1 MKTMKKFLLMA
12 VMIITVLGIGQ
23 TAHIFA
29 ADVTLKAGKWA
40 NGTTA
45 EKTDDNVYYKI
56 KISKT
61 GYIKVD
67 YRLDKSPEDG
77 AGVSLY
83 DSKKK
88 LIASSDTEDEV
99 KNETA
104 YFAVKKGT
112 YYLRSENETDIEYNE
127 EDEDGEDIYQQFSYK
142 IRYTFQSFKESGK
155 KVKKLSKAP
164 VLKKNETVKGLMF
177 PHGKEGDDTTYA
189 LFKIKIPKKQKVM
202 FQFGIGDNHFWGMNK
217 IRVTLL
223 DAKGRA
229 LYNGKYKK
237 NSYTWYENGKAKET
251 LAAGTYYISVEG
263 LFTDATGYYSISWK

>member
-1 MKTMKKFLLMA
+1 MA
-12 VMIITVLGIGQ
+12 VIMLAVLGIGQ

-45 EKTDDNVYYKI
+45 ENADDNVYYKI

-67 YRLDKSPEDG
+67 YRLDRFTEEGS
-77 AGVSLY
+77 GVALY

-88 LIASSDTEDEV
+88 LIASSNADEEV

-104 YFAVKKGT
+104 YFTVKKGT
-112 YYLRSENETDIEYNE
+112 YYLQTENTSDINY
-127 EDEDGEDIYQQFSYK
+127 DEDDETSYQPFSFK

-164 VLKKNETVKGLMF
+164 VLKKNKTVKGIMF

-189 LFKIKIPKKQKVM
+189 LFKIIIPKKQKVT
-202 FQFGIGDNHFWGMNK
+202 FQFGIGSNHFLGINL

-223 DAKGRA
+223 DSKGRA
-229 LYNGKYKK
+229 LYKGKYEK

-251 LAAGTYYISVEG
+251 LTAGTYYICVEG
-263 LFTDATGYYSISWK
+263 LSTDATGYYSISWK